1 MLKKNINFLIARQAK
16 TLWTSFSENI
26 ESSYIKM
33 NKTRLEAFSDGVL
46 AIIVTIMVLEMKAP
60 HGSEWENLFALAP
73 KFLSYLFSFIMVW
86 IYWNN
91 HHHLFQSV
99 KKVNGKVLLANGFLL
114 FCLSLQPFVTAWM
127 GENHFARNTVV
138 LMAIILLL
146 SAIAYTVLLF
156 ALIQLNG
163 KESILGKAIANDKD
177 KKGKISTLGYVIAI
191 PLAYVNPFISCGIFV
206 IVAIMWLIPDKRIEK
221 AMKE

>member
-1 MLKKNINFLIARQAK
+1 
-16 TLWTSFSENI
+16 
-26 ESSYIKM
+26 M
-33 NKTRLEAFSDGVL
+33 NKSRLEAFSDGVL

-138 LMAIILLL
+138 LMAIVLLL
-146 SAIAYTVLLF
+146 SAIAYTILMF
-156 ALIQLNG
+156 ALIKLNG
-163 KESILGKAIANDKD
+163 NESILGQVIASDRD

-191 PLAYVNPFISCGIFV
+191 PLAYINPFISCAIFV
-206 IVAIMWLIPDKRIEK
+206 IVAIIWLIPDKRIEK
-221 AMKE
+221 AMRE